1 MGGVLGFCDGRTVDA
16 ALSLGGIAAK
26 MSEFA
31 NQFLLA
37 AVSGWLRAAAVND
50 RSEVRSLTA
59 SGAPKMK
66 EPGCPG
72 SSECH

>member
-1 MGGVLGFCDGRTVDA
+1 
-16 ALSLGGIAAK
+16 